1 MIVVANLFYDMLV
14 HFFIFLVIFAYI
26 RYAMRTSI
34 ITASLFATILITVI
48 NHVFFPKLNLRKLL
62 EN

>member
-1 MIVVANLFYDMLV
+1 MIVVANLFYDMLIQ
-14 HFFIFLVIFAYI
+14 FFIFLVIFAYI
-26 RYAMRTSI
+26 CYAMRASI
-34 ITASLFATILITVI
+34 IIASLFATILITVI